1 VVVDVVKRCR
11 SYTTSVA
18 VSCGGESGA
27 CVCCGAGC

>member
-1 VVVDVVKRCR
+1 VVKRFR

-18 VSCGGESGA
+18 VSCGGEIGA